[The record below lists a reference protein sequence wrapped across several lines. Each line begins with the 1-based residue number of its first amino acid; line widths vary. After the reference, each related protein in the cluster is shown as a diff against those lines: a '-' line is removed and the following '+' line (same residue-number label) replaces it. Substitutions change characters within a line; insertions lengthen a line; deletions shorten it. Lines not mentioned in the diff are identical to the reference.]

1 MRICINYLKCHLFMR
16 VYEWHGTR
24 KLAPI
29 IFGLNGHCPLL
40 FCQQCVQFLANKRK
54 QSLNWKIPLEMLLRE
69 EVLGGSRLTR
79 VLLKP
84 SWCRCVLKRSAVEAV
99 EQIIL
104 CQTNMILQLP
114 HTHTHVDQNKSI
126 KRYTLTTILLLLYW
140 PSTILYPARLR
151 WAVIRPQR
159 AEIEVWHVA
168 LTGVVSE
175 PGGKLGGQR
184 SIAAKSN
191 LWSRQPSS
199 GSSRAATFI
208 SQSSSR
214 NIKTNCWSNSEQ
226 KAWRQRHHNQ
236 WDH

>member
-1 MRICINYLKCHLFMR
+1 MMVSRCWKKMCRIYNFIRNNQENIKITKSYILFDHACINYLKCHLFMR

-54 QSLNWKIPLEMLLRE
+54 QSLNWKIPLEMLVRE

-84 SWCRCVLKRSAVEAV
+84 SLCRCVLKRSAVEAV

-114 HTHTHVDQNKSI
+114 HTHTRMLTKISLLSAIHWPQYSCSFIDQVQYFI
-126 KRYTLTTILLLLYW
+126 
-140 PSTILYPARLR
+140 
-151 WAVIRPQR
+151 Q
-159 AEIEVWHVA
+159 
-168 LTGVVSE
+168 
-175 PGGKLGGQR
+175 PGCTEQWSDHSGQR
-184 SIAAKSN
+184 
-191 LWSRQPSS
+191 
-199 GSSRAATFI
+199 
-208 SQSSSR
+208 
-214 NIKTNCWSNSEQ
+214 
-226 KAWRQRHHNQ
+226 
-236 WDH
+236 